1 MNLKKYI
8 YFSWLGYSIS
18 LMLNF
23 LAFFHRPFMVYG
35 YRNRV
40 NKKWMRNIR
49 ISSSVVILNKEKL
62 NISDNV
68 WVWHQTII
76 DASNKITI
84 GEGCQIGAW
93 VGIFT
98 HSSHISLRLHGQDYI
113 NFDSDNRLGYV
124 RAPVEIGEYTFVGAG
139 AIILPG
145 VKIGKGSLVAAG
157 SVVNKSFPD
166 FAIVSGNPARVIG
179 NTRDLDE
186 KYFDEIYVGENYFDK
201 GVLKDYLMHNI

>member
-1 MNLKKYI
+1 
-8 YFSWLGYSIS
+8 
-18 LMLNF
+18 
-23 LAFFHRPFMVYG
+23 
-35 YRNRV
+35 
-40 NKKWMRNIR
+40 
-49 ISSSVVILNKEKL
+49 
-62 NISDNV
+62 
-68 WVWHQTII
+68 
-76 DASNKITI
+76 
-84 GEGCQIGAW
+84 
-93 VGIFT
+93 
-98 HSSHISLRLHGQDYI
+98 LHGQDYI